1 MKSRVVSLLPAATEF
16 VCALGARGRLV
27 GRSHECDFP
36 EPIRTLPSLTAPG
49 IDPMT
54 SGAAID
60 VAVKEKSESG
70 QPLFRLDA
78 KRLRELRPDLILTQA
93 QCAVCAIS
101 EEDLRAAMADWDGPR
116 PEILT
121 LKPDH
126 FTDLW
131 ADFQR
136 IAEALGV
143 ADQGKEWVRPYR
155 ERVAEV
161 ITRVTTG
168 VSRRPSVVALE
179 WLDPL
184 MTGGNW
190 IPELVEL
197 AGGTPLLSRAGS
209 HSSWTHWEALAAAD
223 PDVLVLM
230 PCGFD
235 LQRTLAEAES
245 IRLRPEWTRL
255 KAVKRGR
262 VHVVDG
268 NALFNRP
275 GPRLVDSLEVL
286 AEILHPT
293 LFPPRHR
300 GPSWR
305 PL

>member
-36 EPIRTLPSLTAPG
+36 EAVRALPSLTVPG
-49 IDPMT
+49 VDPGAT
-54 SGAAID
+54 SAAID
-60 VAVKEKSESG
+60 VAVKEKDQSG
-70 QPLFRLDA
+70 QPLFRIDVDG
-78 KRLRELRPDLILTQA
+78 LRGLRPDLILTQA
-93 QCAVCAIS
+93 QCAVCAVS
-101 EEDLRAAMADWDGPR
+101 EADLRAAVAGWEDPK
-116 PEILT
+116 PEVLA
-121 LKPDH
+121 LNPAH
-126 FTDLW
+126 FADLW
-131 ADFQR
+131 TDFQR
-136 IAEALGV
+136 VAEALGV
-143 ADQGKEWVRPYR
+143 PNAGREWIRPYR

-168 VSRRPSVVALE
+168 VSRRPTVVALE

-197 AGGTPLLSRAGS
+197 AGGTPLLSRPGS
-209 HSSWTHWEALAAAD
+209 HSTWTNWEALAAAD

-235 LQRTLAEAES
+235 LARTRAEAAM
-245 IRLRPEWTRL
+245 LGGRPEWSCL

-286 AEILHPT
+286 AEILHPA
-293 LFPPRHR
+293 LFPARHR
-300 GPSWR
+300 GSAWQ